1 MIRPFKNA
9 MRFRGIEYILYALI
23 TFLYILL
30 IGRYNA
36 YDTDSRWF
44 PSFSYAFIVDHIQTD
59 AFVLERFPNG
69 MGGVIAFG
77 KLAAVVQGNIL
88 NHVGWSLGAA
98 TSISIVFILAS
109 IFLLAQTSRRLGYSR
124 NFTLCLIALMGF
136 TEPFVA
142 ASQSARYEFTAVF
155 LLSLALYFAAYNR
168 IVLAIFVGALA
179 TEVEPAGVVIG
190 LSIATFLL
198 VENRN
203 SKRLST
209 PLLLLRILTG
219 AALAACTYLLLHPG
233 IVSIFRT
240 AHIGKVNAE
249 HTQIFGGFVTA
260 YYLVYAR
267 HLPELAVILV
277 AIGLA
282 ITTKRHHLLFDWPA
296 LCAVVIVLGSAIL
309 QWAQIAYFAFIAP
322 FLGFFVLQVFFKES
336 RRHFILA
343 AILLFTIPQYIHRY
357 RLWSRQTFGFSQCDE
372 RKVDG
377 GIGRAAA
384 KLNKPANQ
392 LNILGDYALWY
403 AHPHLFVSLSK
414 RVINPNVLN
423 HADLLLCL
431 DQPFKPAARTTE
443 EVLCRDLNPAAY
455 KTIDQLVL
463 NHRTIQFLVSRDG
476 EAQ

>member
-1 MIRPFKNA
+1 MIRPFKNGTGF
-9 MRFRGIEYILYALI
+9 MRIEYVLYALI
-23 TFLYILL
+23 TLLYVLL
-30 IGRYNA
+30 IGRYNV
-36 YDTDSRWF
+36 YDYDSRWF
-44 PSFSYAFIVDHIQTD
+44 PSFSYAFVVDHIQTD
-59 AFVLERFPNG
+59 AFVLEHFPNG

-98 TSISIVFILAS
+98 TSVSIAFILAS
-109 IFLLAQTSRRLGYSR
+109 IFLLALISRRLGYSR

-142 ASQSARYEFTAVF
+142 ASQSARYEFMAVF

-179 TEVEPAGVVIG
+179 TEVEPAAVVIG
-190 LSIATFLL
+190 LSIATFIL

-219 AALAACTYLLLHPG
+219 AALAVCTYLLLHPG

-240 AHIGKVNAE
+240 AHIDKVNAE
-249 HTQIFGGFVTA
+249 HPQIFGGFVTA

-277 AIGLA
+277 AIGLC
-282 ITTKRHHLLFDWPA
+282 ITTKRHHLLFEWPA
-296 LCAVVIVLGSAIL
+296 LCAAVIILGSTIL
-309 QWAQIAYFAFIAP
+309 QWPQSAYFAFIAP
-322 FLGFFVLQVFFKES
+322 FLGFFVLQVFFTQS
-336 RRHFILA
+336 RRHLILV

-357 RLWSRQTFGFSQCDE
+357 RLWSRQTPGFSRRDE
-372 RKVDG
+372 REVDD
-377 GIGRAAA
+377 GIRRAAA
-384 KLNKPANQ
+384 KLNKPADQ

-403 AHPHLFVSLSK
+403 AHPNLFVNLSK
-414 RVINPNVLN
+414 RVINPNILA

-431 DQPFKPAARTTE
+431 DHPFNPTARTTE
-443 EVLCRDLNPAAY
+443 EVLCGDLNPAAY
-455 KTIDQLVL
+455 KTIDQLTL
-463 NHRTIQFLVSRDG
+463 NNHTIQFLVHKDG